1 VQSYEMKDLL
11 QEYVIEGKDLDALG
25 AAGAL
30 SFAKVCAAGADNLG
44 ALLASMDRQT
54 AAGGALARGVTLVEM
69 LQHQAKVWC
78 EIYDRLLTAE
88 LRAAADAQVKAYY
101 ASETK
106 TDTEDRP
113 EPITIQEFDG

>member
-11 QEYVIEGKDLDALG
+11 QMYVIEEKDLDALD

-30 SFAKVCAAGADNLG
+30 AFAKVCAAGADNLG
-44 ALLASMDRQT
+44 VVLASMDRQT
-54 AAGGALARGVTLVEM
+54 AGSGALARGATVVEI
-69 LQHQAKVWC
+69 LQHQAKIWC

-88 LRAAADAQVKAYY
+88 LRSAADAQVKAYY

-106 TDTEDRP
+106 TETEDRP
-113 EPITIQEFDG
+113 QPVTLQEFDG